1 MGFMDGLC
9 EQCSFAPRI
18 PRKPIIKM
26 IDSQVMLPFVVDHF
40 PQNMLCQV
48 RRRKNQHKAI
58 SSSNHASQEHEL
70 IYRQSERKVLVKTWI
85 SLLWLCMIAEV

>member
-18 PRKPIIKM
+18 SSKPIIK
-26 IDSQVMLPFVVDHF
+26 IINSQVMLLFVVDHF

-48 RRRKNQHKAI
+48 I
-58 SSSNHASQEHEL
+58 
-70 IYRQSERKVLVKTWI
+70 
-85 SLLWLCMIAEV
+85 